1 MRATVGIASTKDKP
15 QDSEQLPILR
25 IYETG
30 EGEYLFLEKSVI
42 ESAIALSLKR
52 LETGHLSV
60 VLIEVQ
66 DVPMSEREDRNCSGG
81 AT

>member
-1 MRATVGIASTKDKP
+1 MRATIAIGSIREKP
-15 QDSEQLPILR
+15 KDSEQLPIVR

-30 EGEYLFLEKSVI
+30 EGEYIFLEKSVI
-42 ESAIALSLKR
+42 ETAIALSLNR

-66 DVPMSEREDRNCSGG
+66 VVPISQRVTRRG
-81 AT
+81 AK